1 MVIMTASLAATALA
15 LLLAGQSAADRA
27 AYQAYQVQL
36 ARIMA
41 TESGAGA
48 GVLPRS
54 GTASLTANATP
65 GCILVPGV
73 ANTTTTKD
81 CVACHAGFESRHSH
95 PVDVDQDAARYRS
108 FGGSGPSLRPA
119 AEVVK
124 RGVFLADGKV
134 TCLTCHDGNSP
145 WKAKIA
151 LPPDAPLKEPVKPGK
166 PETYD
171 PDVMR
176 PSAMRGLNATTGK
189 ALLAP
194 GTEVSPTPLCKACHS
209 FD

>member
-1 MVIMTASLAATALA
+1 MVIMTASLVATSLA

-41 TESGAGA
+41 TESGASTS
-48 GVLPRS
+48 VLPRS
-54 GTASLTANATP
+54 GTASVTANAVA
-65 GCILVPGV
+65 GCILVPGL
-73 ANTTTTKD
+73 ANTTTTRD

-95 PVDVDQDAARYRS
+95 PVDVDHDAARFRS

-151 LPPDAPLKEPVKPGK
+151 LPPDAPLKEAVKPGK

-171 PDVMR
+171 PDQMK
-176 PSAMRGLNATTGK
+176 PSAMRGLSATTGR

>member
-48 GVLPRS
+48 GVLPRT
-54 GTASLTANATP
+54 GTASVTASASA

-73 ANTTTTKD
+73 ANTTTTRD
-81 CVACHAGFESRHSH
+81 CTACHAGFESRHSH
-95 PVDVDQDAARYRS
+95 PVDVDQDAARNRS
-108 FGGSGPSLRPA
+108 FGGSGPSLRSA
-119 AEVVK
+119 AEVVR

-151 LPPDAPLKEPVKPGK
+151 LPPDAPLKEAVKPGK

-171 PDVMR
+171 PDAMR
-176 PSAMRGLNATTGK
+176 PSAMRGLTATTGK

>member
-41 TESGAGA
+41 TESGAGTSVPTRTVA
-48 GVLPRS
+48 TV
-54 GTASLTANATP
+54 NAVA

-81 CVACHAGFESRHSH
+81 CTACHAGFESRHSH
-95 PVDVDQDAARYRS
+95 PVDVDQDQARYRS
-108 FGGSGPSLRPA
+108 LGGSGPSLRPA

-151 LPPDAPLKEPVKPGK
+151 LPPDAPLKEAVKPGK

-171 PDVMR
+171 PDGMK

-194 GTEVSPTPLCKACHS
+194 GTEVSPTPLCRACHS